1 MVGESVAAVGAVVGP
16 SVGALVGCSVF
27 SCKEAPTLEL
37 KLELEL
43 SLALP
48 LADWALVGLVD
59 VANVGAEVGTEDGAE
74 D

>member
-16 SVGALVGCSVF
+16 SVGALLGGNAF
-27 SCKEAPTLEL
+27 SEFSGIEAPTLEVKL
-37 KLELEL
+37 KLEL

-59 VANVGAEVGTEDGAE
+59 VADVGAEDGAE